1 LRDERERR
9 ADCRQS
15 AGIFHIRETLAD
27 MARRAKQADEG
38 GTRLSSVANAIL
50 LMKTFSDEQSELGI
64 SALAGRLGL
73 AKSTVHRLASTLVE
87 AGMLEQNKETGK
99 YRLGLAVFELGSL
112 VRRKID
118 ISFEA
123 KPWLMTLR
131 EQTGETVDLSIL
143 DHGGVVCVNFL
154 ESKKVNRISSGIGL
168 RKPVHCT
175 AEGKVLIAFQPA
187 AAIERIIGGKLERRT
202 PRTTIDTGTLKEE
215 LATIRA
221 RGYATDDEEY
231 ELGVRSI
238 AAPISDD
245 SGNSVAAVG
254 VTGPTQRLT
263 KNRLLGIARYVT
275 AAAKA
280 ISLRLGDRPRVI

>member
-1 LRDERERR
+1 ME
-9 ADCRQS
+9 
-15 AGIFHIRETLAD
+15 
-27 MARRAKQADEG
+27 
-38 GTRLSSVANAIL
+38 TRLSSVANAIL
-50 LMKTFSDEQSELGI
+50 LMKTFSDEQSEMGI
-64 SALAGRLGL
+64 SALAERLGL

-118 ISFEA
+118 ISLEA

-154 ESKKVNRISSGIGL
+154 ESKKVNRTSSGIGL

-175 AEGKVLIAFQPA
+175 AEGKALIAFQPPMV
-187 AAIERIIGGKLERRT
+187 IERIISAGLERRT
-202 PRTTIDTGTLKEE
+202 PRTMIDPAALQEE
-215 LATIRA
+215 LAKVRA

-231 ELGVRSI
+231 ELGVRGI
-238 AAPISDD
+238 ASPIRDD

-254 VTGPTQRLT
+254 VNGPAQRLT
-263 KNRLLGIARYVT
+263 KNRLRALAGHVN

-280 ISLRLGDRPRVI
+280 ISVRLGAKANPRQTYAHESSEPDISEVQIAPAVFQP

>member
-1 LRDERERR
+1 M
-9 ADCRQS
+9 
-15 AGIFHIRETLAD
+15 AG
-27 MARRAKQADEG
+27 RAKQADDG

-64 SALAGRLGL
+64 SALADRLGL

-154 ESKKVNRISSGIGL
+154 ESQKVNRISSGIGL

-175 AEGKVLIAFQPA
+175 AEGKALIAFQPTA
-187 AAIERIIGGKLERRT
+187 TIERLIHSGLERRT
-202 PRTTIDTGTLKEE
+202 PRTLVEPAALKDE
-215 LATIRA
+215 LAKIRA

-238 AAPISDD
+238 AAPIRDD

-263 KNRLLGIARYVT
+263 KNRLLALARHVN
-275 AAAKA
+275 AAANA
-280 ISLRLGDRPRVI
+280 ISLRLGDRAPRALKPSG

>member
-1 LRDERERR
+1 MVRR
-9 ADCRQS
+9 
-15 AGIFHIRETLAD
+15 T
-27 MARRAKQADEG
+27 KQGEEE

-64 SALAGRLGL
+64 SALAERLGL

-118 ISFEA
+118 ISLEA

-154 ESKKVNRISSGIGL
+154 ESKNVNRISSGVGL

-175 AEGKVLIAFQPA
+175 AEGKALIAFQPA
-187 AAIERIIGGKLERRT
+187 STIERIVDSRTVERRT
-202 PRTTIDTGTLKEE
+202 PRTLIDPGALKEE
-215 LATIRA
+215 LANIRA

-238 AAPISDD
+238 AAPIRDD

-254 VTGPTQRLT
+254 VTGPKQRLT
-263 KNRLLGIARYVT
+263 KTRLLGIAPFVT

-280 ISLRLGDRPRVI
+280 ISLRLGDRPRLL

>member
-1 LRDERERR
+1 MVRR
-9 ADCRQS
+9 
-15 AGIFHIRETLAD
+15 T
-27 MARRAKQADEG
+27 KQGEAE

-64 SALAGRLGL
+64 SALAERLGL

-118 ISFEA
+118 ISLEA

-154 ESKKVNRISSGIGL
+154 ESKNVNRISSGVGL

-175 AEGKVLIAFQPA
+175 AEGKALIAFQPA
-187 AAIERIIGGKLERRT
+187 STIDRIVGGGTVERRT
-202 PRTTIDTGTLKEE
+202 PRTLIDPGPLKEE
-215 LATIRA
+215 LANIRA

-238 AAPISDD
+238 AAPIRDD

-254 VTGPTQRLT
+254 VTGPKQRLT
-263 KNRLLGIARYVT
+263 KTRLLAIVPFVT

-280 ISLRLGDRPRVI
+280 ISLRLGGRPRLF

>member
-1 LRDERERR
+1 MAAMGALEICYHAKGILDSRAMLIYMVRR
-9 ADCRQS
+9 ARQ
-15 AGIFHIRETLAD
+15 EE
-27 MARRAKQADEG
+27 QG

-50 LMKTFSDEQSELGI
+50 LMKSFSDDQGELGI
-64 SALAGRLGL
+64 SALAERLGL

-87 AGMLEQNKETGK
+87 AGMLEQNRETGK

-175 AEGKVLIAFQPA
+175 AEGKALIAFQPA
-187 AAIERIIGGKLERRT
+187 AAIERIIGAKVERRT
-202 PRTTIDTGTLKEE
+202 PRTMTDLGVLKKE
-215 LATIRA
+215 LAGIRA
-221 RGYATDDEEY
+221 RGYAIDDEEY
-231 ELGVRSI
+231 ELGVRAV
-238 AAPISDD
+238 AASISDD

-263 KNRLLGIARYVT
+263 KNRLPGIARHVT
-275 AAAKA
+275 EAAKA
-280 ISLRLGDRPRVI
+280 ISLRLGDRHRIV

>member
-1 LRDERERR
+1 M
-9 ADCRQS
+9 ADS
-15 AGIFHIRETLAD
+15 VNHKTNSKRETLIEMAGRARHAD
-27 MARRAKQADEG
+27 DG

-64 SALAGRLGL
+64 SALADRLGL

-118 ISFEA
+118 ISLEA

-175 AEGKVLIAFQPA
+175 AEGKALVAFQPPMV
-187 AAIERIIGGKLERRT
+187 IERIVNGALERRT
-202 PRTTIDTGTLKEE
+202 PRTMIDPAALHEE
-215 LATIRA
+215 LAKIRA

-231 ELGVRSI
+231 ELGVRGI
-238 AAPISDD
+238 ASPIRDD

-254 VTGPTQRLT
+254 VTGPAQRLT
-263 KNRLLGIARYVT
+263 KNRLRALAGHVT

-280 ISLRLGDRPRVI
+280 ISLRLGDRSRVY

>member
-1 LRDERERR
+1 MVRR
-9 ADCRQS
+9 
-15 AGIFHIRETLAD
+15 T
-27 MARRAKQADEG
+27 KQGEEE

-64 SALAGRLGL
+64 SALAERLGL

-87 AGMLEQNKETGK
+87 AGMLEQNQETGK

-118 ISFEA
+118 ISLEA

-154 ESKKVNRISSGIGL
+154 ESKNVNRISSGVGL

-175 AEGKVLIAFQPA
+175 AEGKALIAFQPA
-187 AAIERIIGGKLERRT
+187 STIERIVGSGTVERRT
-202 PRTTIDTGTLKEE
+202 PRTLIDPGALKEE
-215 LATIRA
+215 LANIRA

-238 AAPISDD
+238 AAPIRDD

-254 VTGPTQRLT
+254 VTGPKQRLT
-263 KNRLLGIARYVT
+263 KTRLLSIAPFVT
-275 AAAKA
+275 AAAQA
-280 ISLRLGDRPRVI
+280 ISRRLGDRPRLL

>member
-1 LRDERERR
+1 L
-9 ADCRQS
+9 
-15 AGIFHIRETLAD
+15 
-27 MARRAKQADEG
+27 K
-38 GTRLSSVANAIL
+38 
-50 LMKTFSDEQSELGI
+50 
-64 SALAGRLGL
+64 L

-87 AGMLEQNKETGK
+87 AGMLEQNPETGK
-99 YRLGLAVFELGSL
+99 YRLGLAIFEMGSL

-118 ISFEA
+118 ISLEA

-175 AEGKVLIAFQPA
+175 AEGKALVAFQSPA
-187 AAIERIIGGKLERRT
+187 VIERILATKLERRT
-202 PRTTIDTGTLKEE
+202 PRTLVDPGEFKEE
-215 LATIRA
+215 LASIRA

-238 AAPISDD
+238 AAPIRDD

-254 VTGPTQRLT
+254 VAGPTQRLT
-263 KNRLLGIARYVT
+263 KTRLLGLARYVT
-275 AAAKA
+275 DAARA
-280 ISLRLGDRPRVI
+280 ISLRLGNHPRLFGTGG

>member
-1 LRDERERR
+1 M
-9 ADCRQS
+9 
-15 AGIFHIRETLAD
+15 AG
-27 MARRAKQADEG
+27 RAKQSEE

-50 LMKTFSDEQSELGI
+50 LMKAFSDERSEMGI
-64 SALAGRLGL
+64 SALAEHLGL

-87 AGMLEQNKETGK
+87 AGMLEQNRETGK
-99 YRLGLAVFELGSL
+99 YHLGLAVFEMGSL

-154 ESKKVNRISSGIGL
+154 ESQKVNRISSGIGL
-168 RKPVHCT
+168 RKPIHCT
-175 AEGKVLIAFQPA
+175 AEGKALIAFQPA
-187 AAIERIIGGKLERRT
+187 AAIERLIASKLERRT
-202 PRTTIDTGTLKEE
+202 PRTMVDPATLQDE
-215 LATIRA
+215 LARIRS

-231 ELGVRSI
+231 EVGVRGI
-238 AAPISDD
+238 AAPIRDD
-245 SGNSVAAVG
+245 GGNSVAAVG

-263 KNRLLGIARYVT
+263 KSRLQALTGYVSD
-275 AAAKA
+275 AAQA
-280 ISLRLGDRPRVI
+280 ISLRLGNRTRIV

>member
-1 LRDERERR
+1 
-9 ADCRQS
+9 
-15 AGIFHIRETLAD
+15 
-27 MARRAKQADEG
+27 
-38 GTRLSSVANAIL
+38 
-50 LMKTFSDEQSELGI
+50 MKSFSDEHSELGI
-64 SALAGRLGL
+64 SALAERLGL
-73 AKSTVHRLASTLVE
+73 AKSTVHRLASTLMD
-87 AGMLEQNKETGK
+87 AGMLEQNPETGR
-99 YRLGLAVFELGSL
+99 YRLGLALFELGSL

-118 ISFEA
+118 ISLEA

-175 AEGKVLIAFQPA
+175 AEGKALIAFQSPA
-187 AAIERIIGGKLERRT
+187 TIERIIGAKLERRT
-202 PRTTIDTGTLKEE
+202 PRTLIDPGELKEE
-215 LATIRA
+215 LAAVRA

-238 AAPISDD
+238 AAPIRDD

-254 VTGPTQRLT
+254 VAGPTQRLT
-263 KNRLLGIARYVT
+263 KTRLVGLSRYVT
-275 AAAKA
+275 DAAKA
-280 ISLRLGDRPRVI
+280 ISLRLGSQPWAVGMIG

>member
-1 LRDERERR
+1 MAGRG
-9 ADCRQS
+9 RQ
-15 AGIFHIRETLAD
+15 GE
-27 MARRAKQADEG
+27 EG

-64 SALAGRLGL
+64 SALAERLKL

-118 ISFEA
+118 ISLEA

-131 EQTGETVDLSIL
+131 EQTGEAVNLSIL

-154 ESKKVNRISSGIGL
+154 ESTKLNRVISGIGV

-175 AEGKVLIAFQPA
+175 AEGKALIAFQPA
-187 AAIERIIGGKLERRT
+187 AVIERV
-202 PRTTIDTGTLKEE
+202 IDTELEKRTLWTVVSPTALKQE
-215 LATIRA
+215 LAAIGV

-231 ELGVRSI
+231 ELGMCGV
-238 AAPISDD
+238 AAPIRDE
-245 SGNSVAAVG
+245 SGVPVAAVG
-254 VTGPTQRLT
+254 VTGPTRRLT
-263 KNRLLGIARYVT
+263 KNRLLGLVRDVD

-280 ISLRLGDRPRVI
+280 ISGRLGDRSTVMSLEPVPNPAVRL

>member
-1 LRDERERR
+1 
-9 ADCRQS
+9 
-15 AGIFHIRETLAD
+15 
-27 MARRAKQADEG
+27 MARRAKQADA

-50 LMKTFSDEQSELGI
+50 LMKTFSDDRSEMGI
-64 SALAGRLGL
+64 SALADCLKL

-99 YRLGLAVFELGSL
+99 YRLGLAVFELGAL

-118 ISFEA
+118 MSFEA

-131 EQTGETVDLSIL
+131 EQTGETVNLSIL

-175 AEGKVLIAFQPA
+175 AEGKALIAFQPPA
-187 AAIERIIGGKLERRT
+187 VIARIVASKLEVRT
-202 PRTTIDTGTLKEE
+202 QRTLVDPAALEQE
-215 LATIRA
+215 LAATRA
-221 RGYATDDEEY
+221 RGYATDDEEF

-238 AAPISDD
+238 AAPIRDD
-245 SGNSVAAVG
+245 TGNSVAAVG
-254 VTGPTQRLT
+254 VAGPTQRLT
-263 KNRLLGIARYVT
+263 KIRLQGLSRYVT
-275 AAAKA
+275 EAATG
-280 ISLRLGDRPRVI
+280 ISSRIGGVPPRAFISAG

>member
-1 LRDERERR
+1 VDSGN
-9 ADCRQS
+9 QNNFNS
-15 AGIFHIRETLAD
+15 RETLTD
-27 MARRAKQADEG
+27 MAGRARQAEEG

-64 SALAGRLGL
+64 SALAERLGL

-118 ISFEA
+118 ISLEA

-154 ESKKVNRISSGIGL
+154 ESKKVNRTSSGIGL

-175 AEGKVLIAFQPA
+175 AEGKALIAFQPPQM
-187 AAIERIIGGKLERRT
+187 IERIINAGLERRT
-202 PRTTIDTGTLKEE
+202 PRTMIDPAALTEE
-215 LATIRA
+215 LAKIRA

-231 ELGVRSI
+231 ELGVRGI
-238 AAPISDD
+238 ASPIRDD

-254 VTGPTQRLT
+254 VSGPAQRLT
-263 KNRLLGIARYVT
+263 KNRLRALAGHVNE
-275 AAAKA
+275 AAKA
-280 ISLRLGDRPRVI
+280 ISLRLGDRTIQL

>member
-1 LRDERERR
+1 
-9 ADCRQS
+9 
-15 AGIFHIRETLAD
+15 
-27 MARRAKQADEG
+27 MARRGRQGEDG

-50 LMKTFSDEQSELGI
+50 LMKTFSDEQSQLGI
-64 SALAGRLGL
+64 SALAERLGL

-118 ISFEA
+118 MSFEA

-131 EQTGETVDLSIL
+131 EQTGETVNLSIL

-154 ESKKVNRISSGIGL
+154 ESKNVNRISSGIGL

-175 AEGKVLIAFQPA
+175 AEGKALIAFQSA
-187 AAIERIIGGKLERRT
+187 ATIERIIGAKLERRT
-202 PRTTIDTGTLKEE
+202 QRTVINPATLNEE
-215 LATIRA
+215 FAIIRA

-231 ELGVRSI
+231 EVGVRGI
-238 AAPISDD
+238 AAPVRDD
-245 SGNSVAAVG
+245 SGVPVAAVG

-263 KNRLLGIARYVT
+263 KTRLLSLARHVN

-280 ISLRLGDRPRVI
+280 ISARLGDPTVGALTSAG